1 MKDIYTKTNPGMQI
15 FTEPQVAYTKG
26 TPVDTCQYQ
35 TMKPIDAL
43 FRPIP
48 TSCAVAD
55 TQGYLSRQISTAP
68 ERPIH
73 FATRVEPH
81 QIPP

>member
-73 FATRVEPH
+73 FAP
-81 QIPP
+81 Q